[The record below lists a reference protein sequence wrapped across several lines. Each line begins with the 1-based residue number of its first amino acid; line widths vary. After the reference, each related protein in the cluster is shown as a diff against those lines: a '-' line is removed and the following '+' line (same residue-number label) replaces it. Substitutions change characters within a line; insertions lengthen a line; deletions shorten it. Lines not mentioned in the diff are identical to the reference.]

1 MTINQSLTYPNW
13 LNNVLNVQKFP
24 ISKLTPVIVVFL
36 LLVGYGAWIGSEQN
50 QRGVSLFEVAYTYNA
65 MNPISRIGYTFM
77 LKRNHALVERAG
89 EVKKSIDSMSGE

>member
-1 MTINQSLTYPNW
+1 M
-13 LNNVLNVQKFP
+13 VLGLDLSK
-24 ISKLTPVIVVFL
+24 ISEEYL
-36 LLVGYGAWIGSEQN
+36 
-50 QRGVSLFEVAYTYNA
+50 SLFEVAYTYNA

>member
-1 MTINQSLTYPNW
+1 M
-13 LNNVLNVQKFP
+13 VLGLDLSK
-24 ISKLTPVIVVFL
+24 ISEEYL
-36 LLVGYGAWIGSEQN
+36 
-50 QRGVSLFEVAYTYNA
+50 LFEVAYTYNA

>member
-1 MTINQSLTYPNW
+1 MIKKIYITI
-13 LNNVLNVQKFP
+13 
-24 ISKLTPVIVVFL
+24 IVVFL

-50 QRGVSLFEVAYTYNA
+50 QRGVSLFEVAHTYDS

-77 LKRNHALVERAG
+77 LKRNYALVERAG

>member
-1 MTINQSLTYPNW
+1 MIKKSAL
-13 LNNVLNVQKFP
+13 LL
-24 ISKLTPVIVVFL
+24 SSFL

-50 QRGVSLFEVAYTYNA
+50 QRVSLFEVAYTYNA

>member
-1 MTINQSLTYPNW
+1 MITGVWKYRGKS
-13 LNNVLNVQKFP
+13 
-24 ISKLTPVIVVFL
+24 S
-36 LLVGYGAWIGSEQN
+36 AWIGSEQN

>member
-1 MTINQSLTYPNW
+1 MIKKICIT
-13 LNNVLNVQKFP
+13 
-24 ISKLTPVIVVFL
+24 VIVVFL

-65 MNPISRIGYTFM
+65 MNPISRIM

>member
-1 MTINQSLTYPNW
+1 
-13 LNNVLNVQKFP
+13 
-24 ISKLTPVIVVFL
+24 
-36 LLVGYGAWIGSEQN
+36 
-50 QRGVSLFEVAYTYNA
+50 

>member
-1 MTINQSLTYPNW
+1 MIKKSAL
-13 LNNVLNVQKFP
+13 LL
-24 ISKLTPVIVVFL
+24 SSFL

-50 QRGVSLFEVAYTYNA
+50 QRGVFEVAYTYNA